1 MKIAIFGA
9 GQLAMMMIRE
19 SSKLNHDFIVVD
31 PSQNPPACKDAEHLQ
46 THYTDQ
52 KTLDYIVANYDVA
65 TIDFENVDISAMEYL
80 ERKIRVFPPSQ
91 ALKVCQDRLL
101 EKNLFRQLNINVTK
115 YKEIKNVLDL
125 KNYCQGDESRYLLK
139 SRRFGYDGKNQL
151 KCDSNI
157 DLSEKLLSECPCI
170 IEEIVDFSTEV
181 SLVCARQDDNN
192 IVFYPLIENFH
203 KNGILRYSKFPY
215 INKELQDTAEKYGK
229 KLLNYFEYVGV
240 LVIEFFVS
248 KDGKLVANEMAPRV
262 HNSGHWS
269 IEGSSISQFELHVRA
284 ITGNLDNKPIIFKPS
299 LMLNILSKYPDDNIL
314 SGLESHYLHNYD
326 KEERNLR
333 KLGHITIT
341 KNSDEQLESILPK
354 YLNLLDN

>member
-9 GQLAMMMIRE
+9 GQLAMMMIEE

-31 PSQNPPACKDAEHLQ
+31 PSRNPPAGKHAKHLQ
-46 THYTDQ
+46 TDYTDQ

-65 TIDFENVDISAMEYL
+65 TIDFENVDISAMRFL
-80 ERKIRVFPPSQ
+80 EKKIKVFPPTK
-91 ALKVCQDRLL
+91 ALEVCQDRLL
-101 EKNLFRQLNINVTK
+101 EKNLFRELNINVTE
-115 YKEIKNVLDL
+115 YKEIKNISDL
-125 KNYCQGDESRYLLK
+125 KNYCQGNESRYLLK

-151 KCDSNI
+151 KCNSKI
-157 DLSEKLLSECPCI
+157 DLLEKLLSECSCI
-170 IEEIVDFSTEV
+170 VEEIVDFSTEV
-181 SLVCARQDDNN
+181 SLVCVRQEDNN

-203 KNGILRYSKFPY
+203 EDGILRYSKFPY

-229 KLLNYFEYVGV
+229 ELLNYFKYVGV
-240 LVIEFFVS
+240 LVVEFFIS

-284 ITGNLDNKPIIFKPS
+284 ITGNLDNNPINFKSS
-299 LMLNILSKYPDDNIL
+299 LMFNILSKYPDDNIL
-314 SGLESHYLHNYD
+314 NDLESHYFHSYD

-341 KNSDEQLESILPK
+341 KNSAEQLESILPECLK
-354 YLNLLDN
+354 VLVN

>member
-9 GQLAMMMIRE
+9 GQLAMMMIEE

-31 PSQNPPACKDAEHLQ
+31 PSQNPPAGKHAKHLQ
-46 THYTDQ
+46 TDYADQ
-52 KTLDYIVANYDVA
+52 KTLNYIATNYDVA
-65 TIDFENVDISAMEYL
+65 TIDFENVDISAMRFL
-80 ERKIRVFPPSQ
+80 ENKIKVFPPSQ
-91 ALKVCQDRLL
+91 ALEVCQDRLL
-101 EKNLFRQLNINVTK
+101 EKNLFRKLNINVTK
-115 YKEIKNVLDL
+115 YKEIKNLSDL
-125 KNYCQGDESRYLLK
+125 KNYCQGNESRYLLK

-151 KCDSNI
+151 KCNSKI
-157 DLSEKLLSECPCI
+157 DLLEKLLSGCSCI

-203 KNGILRYSKFPY
+203 KNGILKYSKFPY
-215 INKELQDTAEKYGK
+215 MNKKLQDTAEKYGE
-229 KLLNYFEYVGV
+229 KLLNYFKYVGV

-284 ITGNLDNKPIIFKPS
+284 ITEDLENKPIEFMPS
-299 LMLNILSKYPDDNIL
+299 VMLNILSKYPDDNLL
-314 SGLESHYLHNYD
+314 SGLESHYLHSYD

-341 KNSDEQLESILPK
+341 KSNAEQLELILPEFLK
-354 YLNLLDN
+354 LLND

>member
-9 GQLAMMMIRE
+9 GQLAMMMIEE

-31 PSQNPPACKDAEHLQ
+31 PSQNPPASKHAKHLQ
-46 THYTDQ
+46 TDYVDQ
-52 KTLDYIVANYDVA
+52 NTLDYIVANYDVA
-65 TIDFENVDISAMEYL
+65 TIDFENVDISAMRFL
-80 ERKIRVFPPSQ
+80 ENKIKVFPPSQ
-91 ALKVCQDRLL
+91 ALELCQDRLL
-101 EKNLFRQLNINVTK
+101 EKNLFKELNINVTK
-115 YKEIKNVLDL
+115 YKEIKNMSDL
-125 KNYCQGDESRYLLK
+125 KNYCKGNESRYLLK

-151 KCDSNI
+151 KCNSKI
-157 DLSEKLLSECPCI
+157 DLLEKLLSECSCI

-181 SLVCARQDDNN
+181 SLVCVRQEDNN

-203 KNGILRYSKFPY
+203 EDGILRYSKFPY

-229 KLLNYFEYVGV
+229 ELLNYFKYVGV
-240 LVIEFFVS
+240 LVVEFFVS

-284 ITGNLDNKPIIFKPS
+284 ITGDLDNKPINFKSS
-299 LMLNILSKYPDDNIL
+299 LMFNILSKYPDDNVL
-314 SGLESHYLHNYD
+314 NDLESHYFHSYD

-341 KNSDEQLESILPK
+341 KNSTEQLESILPECLK
-354 YLNLLDN
+354 VLDN